1 MKLTNGLNFVYV
13 EKEIREELENA
24 KKGKFQMTRLTNG
37 LNFVY
42 VEKEIREELEE
53 YKKQLLKSETRK
65 NALCE
70 YYHAMAVSWND
81 CLQYAENID
90 DADFIKAKVK
100 LNEEISERY
109 L

>member
-1 MKLTNGLNFVYV
+1 MTN
-13 EKEIREELENA
+13 
-24 KKGKFQMTRLTNG
+24 RLTNG
-37 LNFVY
+37 LNFEY

-81 CLQYAENID
+81 YLQCAENID